1 MGSCVTVGRIAITH
15 KNIPNMI
22 SQFTKILGGEGIN
35 IADMTNKSKGGY
47 AYTLIDL
54 ESAVSKEALDELKSC
69 GRRSQ
74 SACCKIK
81 KIPSAET
88 GFF

>member
-1 MGSCVTVGRIAITH
+1 MNFPNCDMGSCVTVGRIAITH

-54 ESAVSKEALDELKSC
+54 ESAVSKEALDELKAVD
-69 GRRSQ
+69 GVAKVRVVR
-74 SACCKIK
+74 
-81 KIPSAET
+81 
-88 GFF
+88 